1 MTLTG
6 GGGVAQGRG
15 CMLLGE
21 GGGCSAP
28 FSSTLGVLPG
38 VAPTPV
44 VVQPVYS
51 PFPSVPYS
59 LCPRS
64 FALPVDVAS
73 LV

>member
-6 GGGVAQGRG
+6 GGGGAQGRG

-51 PFPSVPYS
+51 LPVSQSPSPSVPLS
-59 LCPRS
+59 PQLR
-64 FALPVDVAS
+64 AAG
-73 LV
+73 